1 MKKIDIKTILF
12 LTFLIISNISVF
24 GEIIQTI
31 GATSDGNITS
41 SIKPQGTSIGQ
52 VQNESSDL
60 SDKPNTDV
68 VNNITSSIKPQGTSI
83 GQVQNE
89 SSDLPDKPN
98 TDVVNNITSSIKPQ
112 GTSMDN
118 IN

>member
-1 MKKIDIKTILF
+1 MKKIDIKTILL

-52 VQNESSDL
+52 VQNES
-60 SDKPNTDV
+60 
-68 VNNITSSIKPQGTSI
+68 
-83 GQVQNE
+83 
-89 SSDLPDKPN
+89 
-98 TDVVNNITSSIKPQ
+98 
-112 GTSMDN
+112 
-118 IN
+118 

>member
-1 MKKIDIKTILF
+1 MKKRDIKTILF

-41 SIKPQGTSIGQ
+41 SINPKGISTGRQQKSL
-52 VQNESSDL
+52 DL

-83 GQVQNE
+83 GKDKMKVQ
-89 SSDLPDKPN
+89 
-98 TDVVNNITSSIKPQ
+98 IYQ
-112 GTSMDN
+112 
-118 IN
+118 INLTQMSLTI

>member
-1 MKKIDIKTILF
+1 MKKIDIKTILL

-60 SDKPNTDV
+60 
-68 VNNITSSIKPQGTSI
+68 
-83 GQVQNE
+83 
-89 SSDLPDKPN
+89 PDKPN

-112 GTSMDN
+112 GTSMVSEVQIYQ
-118 IN
+118 INLTQMSLTIYSSRNP